1 MTPYGSPLKEW
12 TRYEGRRLTLLL
24 SQLGDESG
32 GQSEEAVLE
41 RVDDG
46 AQENLSVVD
55 DEVEE
60 GSHVGS
66 PFGFG

>member
-1 MTPYGSPLKEW
+1 MDRA
-12 TRYEGRRLTLLL
+12 RYEGRRLTLLL

-32 GQSEEAVLE
+32 GHSEEAVLE

-46 AQENLSVVD
+46 VHENLSVVD
-55 DEVEE
+55 DGVEE